1 MRGARVRL
9 ALARRVTLLALSLA
23 LAPTTSTSGARA
35 APPACDALR
44 PELEA
49 AARAHGVDPALI
61 AGIIAVESGFRTDVT
76 SRSGARGPMQIMP
89 STGRAMR
96 CGALDAP
103 ATNIACGVRLLA
115 GHLDH
120 YDGRVLYA
128 LAAYRL
134 GRRDPDR
141 AFAARR
147 TVALAYVEKVVRA
160 RARWLA
166 EGCAPWRAR

>member
-1 MRGARVRL
+1 MALGRGLLTL
-9 ALARRVTLLALSLA
+9 AAAVALVGASP
-23 LAPTTSTSGARA
+23 PTIA
-35 APPACDALR
+35 APPACDRLV
-44 PELEA
+44 PHIET
-49 AARAHGVDPALI
+49 AAREHGVDAALL

-96 CGALDAP
+96 CGALDVP
-103 ATNIACGVRLLA
+103 ATNIACGARLLA
-115 GHLDH
+115 RHLDH

-141 AFAARR
+141 AFGARR
-147 TVALAYVEKVVRA
+147 PVAMTYVEKVVRA
-160 RARWLA
+160 RARFLA
-166 EGCAPWRAR
+166 RGCAAWSRP